1 MSRAYTQFIEGVFIM
16 ANYNT
21 SEFRS
26 GLKFILDNDPYT
38 IVENEFVK
46 PGKGQAFNRV
56 KIRNLKTGRVIDK
69 TWKSGESV
77 EAADV
82 MEIEMEYL
90 YDDGEF
96 WHFMEPTSFEQ
107 HAADKNAM
115 MDVLKWLKPQ
125 EVYQVTLWNG
135 TPLNITPPNF
145 VTLKITACDPG
156 IQGNT
161 AQGATKPAVVETGA
175 AIKVPLFVEEG
186 ETVKIDTRT
195 GDYLSRAK

>member
-1 MSRAYTQFIEGVFIM
+1 MFYM
-16 ANYNT
+16 ATYNT
-21 SEFRS
+21 SEFRN
-26 GLKFILDNDPYT
+26 GLKFILDGDPYT
-38 IVENEFVK
+38 MVDNDIVK

-82 MEIEMEYL
+82 MDIEMEYL
-90 YDDGEF
+90 YTDGEF
-96 WHFMEPTSFEQ
+96 WYFMEPTTYEQ
-107 HAADKNAM
+107 HTADSSAVA
-115 MDVLKWLKPQ
+115 DVLKWLKGQ

-135 TPLNITPPNF
+135 SPLSIVPPNF
-145 VTLKITACDPG
+145 IDLKITECDPG
-156 IQGNT
+156 VQGNT

-186 ETVKIDTRT
+186 EMVKIDTRS
-195 GDYLSRAK
+195 GEYLSRSK

>member
-1 MSRAYTQFIEGVFIM
+1 MNRAYTQFIEGVFIM

>member
-1 MSRAYTQFIEGVFIM
+1 M

>member
-1 MSRAYTQFIEGVFIM
+1 M
-16 ANYNT
+16 ATYNT
-21 SEFRS
+21 SEFRN
-26 GLKFILDNDPYT
+26 GLKFILDGDPYT
-38 IVENEFVK
+38 MVENDIVK

-82 MEIEMEYL
+82 MEVEMEYL
-90 YDDGEF
+90 YEDGEF
-96 WHFMEPTSFEQ
+96 WHFMEPTTYEQ
-107 HAADKNAM
+107 HAADSNAVA
-115 MDVLKWLKPQ
+115 DVIKWLKGQ
-125 EVYQVTLWNG
+125 EIYQVTLWNG
-135 TPLNITPPNF
+135 TPLSIVPPNF
-145 VTLKITACDPG
+145 ITLKITECDPG
-156 IQGNT
+156 VQGNT

-186 ETVKIDTRT
+186 EIVKIDTRS